1 MQTKDLIDC
10 GFGAICQSG
19 YLHSSLLMVKL
30 PRYNMLSEL
39 LVQVGCH
46 IVSVASHT
54 KKIIKMFGNYK
65 QDSARGDSGF
75 LCQAL

>member
-1 MQTKDLIDC
+1 
-10 GFGAICQSG
+10 
-19 YLHSSLLMVKL
+19 MVKL